1 MSLSE
6 WEGIV
11 TVSGDGLLYEV
22 EPHPNPA
29 LGGTKRE
36 ARTQS
41 VLSQLQVLNGLLDRP
56 DWEDAVRMPIG
67 VLPCGSGN
75 ALAGAVNRH
84 GGYVDY
90 C

>member
-1 MSLSE
+1 MNLKE

-22 EPHPNPA
+22 
-29 LGGTKRE
+29 
-36 ARTQS
+36 
-41 VLSQLQVLNGLLDRP
+41 LNGLFDRP

-75 ALAGAVNRH
+75 ALAGAVNRY
-84 GGYVDY
+84 GGYVTASVEIARDP

>member
-1 MSLSE
+1 MPLPLPWGE
-6 WEGIV
+6 
-11 TVSGDGLLYEV
+11 L
-22 EPHPNPA
+22 
-29 LGGTKRE
+29 KRE
-36 ARTQS
+36 ARTQA

-75 ALAGAVNRH
+75 ALAGAVNHH

-90 C
+90 S